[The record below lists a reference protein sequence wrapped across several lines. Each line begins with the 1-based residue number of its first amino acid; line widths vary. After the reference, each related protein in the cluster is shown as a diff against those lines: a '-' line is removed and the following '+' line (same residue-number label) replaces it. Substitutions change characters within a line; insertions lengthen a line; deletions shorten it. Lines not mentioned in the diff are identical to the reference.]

1 MKYFV
6 FHLMVGIVVYILS
19 VIKLKREKMINIQS
33 NIELLFY
40 SVLAICG
47 WPCVVLAWVLAG
59 IVTSLDYLGDR
70 LTEFRN
76 WLNK

>member
-19 VIKLKREKMINIQS
+19 VLKLKREKMIEIQS
-33 NIELLFY
+33 NIELLLY
-40 SVLAICG
+40 SVLAIFG
-47 WPCVVLAWVLAG
+47 WPFVVLAWVLAG
-59 IVTSLDYLGDR
+59 AVVSLDYLSDR